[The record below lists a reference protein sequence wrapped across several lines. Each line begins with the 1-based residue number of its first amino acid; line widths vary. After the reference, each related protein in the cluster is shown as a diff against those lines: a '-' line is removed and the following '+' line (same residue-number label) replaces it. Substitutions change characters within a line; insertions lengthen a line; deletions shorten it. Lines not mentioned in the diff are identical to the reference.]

1 MVDLKK
7 TMENRICLDYYQGGC
22 NYSGY
27 HCSFHRSVV
36 CCDRTVFCIKCKHW
50 CDSIFK
56 LRIFKY
62 FSYFFFKTIGPSLAT
77 AITLCTTNTMETID
91 VNLIEKS
98 LAKLYITPQT
108 RIWDLVPGI
117 DVLYDE
123 ILTVYVPTIF
133 NQEINIFK
141 LSIFEITS
149 KFFVR
154 IENIFIKYPDLKFS
168 TFFPKKT
175 YRLSFG
181 RILNIVESLI
191 SLISIYVLKY
201 FSII

>member
-1 MVDLKK
+1 
-7 TMENRICLDYYQGGC
+7 
-22 NYSGY
+22 
-27 HCSFHRSVV
+27 
-36 CCDRTVFCIKCKHW
+36 
-50 CDSIFK
+50 
-56 LRIFKY
+56 
-62 FSYFFFKTIGPSLAT
+62 
-77 AITLCTTNTMETID
+77 METID

-154 IENIFIKYPDLKFS
+154 I
-168 TFFPKKT
+168 
-175 YRLSFG
+175 
-181 RILNIVESLI
+181 
-191 SLISIYVLKY
+191 
-201 FSII
+201 